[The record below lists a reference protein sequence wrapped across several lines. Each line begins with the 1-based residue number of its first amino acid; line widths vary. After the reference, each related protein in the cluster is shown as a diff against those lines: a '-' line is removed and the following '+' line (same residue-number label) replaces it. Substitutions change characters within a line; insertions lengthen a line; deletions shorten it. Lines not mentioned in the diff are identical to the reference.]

1 MGSSML
7 YSVQMR
13 KGRLECVLRKTKKV
27 EKGRKG
33 EKWRDTVV
41 HSSIIPLQLVAA
53 VKRNH

>member
-13 KGRLECVLRKTKKV
+13 KGRLECVLKTKKV

>member
-27 EKGRKG
+27 EKGRKE